1 MTDTPE
7 PERSR
12 REKLRSFGGRATA
25 LAVLVASGLYAREAL
40 GLDGDLESV
49 RETVGNLG
57 VWGPIVYI
65 TIVSVRQLILV
76 PHMVALVVG
85 GLVFGTLGGTIYGA
99 IGLFN
104 SAVGIFLLTRWMGA
118 ESFRKRLSPNL
129 QHTLARASTRGGV
142 GSLALVNAYPF
153 MTITVFHAAA
163 GLTTMSLASFAAAI
177 ALTSPIRTWV
187 YAYFGSAI
195 VEGSTRHIVAAT
207 AIALLLLTP
216 LLIPRVRARIR
227 KEFAL

>member
-1 MTDTPE
+1 MTRP
-7 PERSR
+7 PAAERSR
-12 REKLRSFGGRATA
+12 PEKRRAFALRAGA
-25 LAVLVASGLYAREAL
+25 LVALVGAGLLARETL
-40 GLDGDLESV
+40 GLGGDLESV
-49 RETVGNLG
+49 RDAVARMGL
-57 VWGPIVYI
+57 WGPVVYI
-65 TIVSVRQLILV
+65 AIVSVRQLILV

-85 GLVFGTLGGTIYGA
+85 GLVFGTVAGTIYGA

-118 ESFRKRLSPNL
+118 ESFRKRLPPKFHRAL
-129 QHTLARASTRGGV
+129 DRASTRGGV

-163 GLTTMSLASFAAAI
+163 GLTTMRLAAFAAAI

-195 VEGSTRHIVAAT
+195 VEGSTRHIVGAT

-216 LLIPRVRARIR
+216 LLIPSVRARIR
-227 KEFAL
+227 EEFAL

>member
-1 MTDTPE
+1 MTEVPTPD
-7 PERSR
+7 RSR
-12 REKLRSFGGRATA
+12 REKLRAFAIRATT
-25 LAVLVASGLYAREAL
+25 LAVIVGTGLYARSAL

-49 RETVGNLG
+49 RETVGQMG
-57 VWGPIVYI
+57 VWGPVIYI
-65 TIVSVRQLILV
+65 AIVSFRQVILV

-85 GLVFGTLGGTIYGA
+85 GLVFGTVGGTIYGA

-118 ESFRKRLSPNL
+118 DSFRKRLSPRL
-129 QHTLARASTRGGV
+129 HRALDRASTRGGI

-163 GLTTMSLASFAAAI
+163 GLTTMSLAAFAAAI
-177 ALTSPIRTWV
+177 AVTSPIRTWV

-195 VEGSTRHIVAAT
+195 VEGSTTHIVAAT
-207 AIALLLLTP
+207 AIMLLLLTP

-227 KEFAL
+227 EEFAL